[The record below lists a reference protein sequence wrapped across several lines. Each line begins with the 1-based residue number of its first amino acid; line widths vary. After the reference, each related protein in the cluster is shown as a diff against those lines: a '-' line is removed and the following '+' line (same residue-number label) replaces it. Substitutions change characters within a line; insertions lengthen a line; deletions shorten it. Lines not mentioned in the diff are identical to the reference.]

1 MRTLKT
7 PQRGGHVEA
16 PNESTEEDDPSRLLR
31 ISSVVFGKDQAEMLR
46 KKYDADGDNH
56 IDSQELARVVAD
68 MMKNKAEKRHLKR
81 ALIGSL
87 AAVVVLLCST
97 FATSWAAASL
107 SRKVNANDNTGDLI
121 NEETGKTAATRPRND
136 LCHSRSQSRLHRAD
150 EDALT
155 RGEIGGVRQQ
165 IRALLQRDPRQHWNK
180 CRGSAHALGAEDG
193 RHAWGFGSPHCQWG
207 HW

>member
-1 MRTLKT
+1 MTT
-7 PQRGGHVEA
+7 IDEDIENATDEGHVDT
-16 PNESTEEDDPSRLLR
+16 PNESNEEGSRSRRLK
-31 ISSVVFGKDQAEMLR
+31 ITSVVFGKDQAEILR
-46 KKYDADGDNH
+46 KKYDTDGDNY
-56 IDSQELARVVAD
+56 IDAQELARITAD
-68 MMKNKAEKRHLKR
+68 MLIQNRNEKKHLKW
-81 ALIGSL
+81 ALIASL

-193 RHAWGFGSPHCQWG
+193 RHAWGFGSH
-207 HW
+207 H